1 MKKFILV
8 IVGLLIIFLIIP
20 KEKEELRIRVIA
32 ASNQLE
38 DQIIKMEV
46 VRSLQNKINEFSKK
60 DIVKEVKENLD
71 ELDKTVR
78 IVLKD
83 KKYEISIARVRFPP
97 KEIKGEII
105 KGGTYQTLLIV
116 IEEGK
121 GKNWWSLLYPDYHHL
136 SFEDLETG
144 DVTIK
149 VYFWE
154 SIKNVLLSK

>member
-8 IVGLLIIFLIIP
+8 MLVLLFIFLIIP
-20 KEKEELRIRVIA
+20 KEKAELRIRVIA
-32 ASNQLE
+32 ASNE
-38 DQIIKMEV
+38 IDDQKIKMEV
-46 VRSLQNKINEFSKK
+46 AQALQKKISEFSKD
-60 DIVKEVKENLD
+60 DIVREVKDNLD
-71 ELDKTVR
+71 ELDKTVKM
-78 IVLKD
+78 ILKN
-83 KKYEISIARVRFPP
+83 KKYQISITKVRFPP

-154 SIKNVLLSK
+154 SIKKVLLSK